1 MDEAPVTLQTRL
13 ETPPAIML
21 EGLAV
26 KVFITG
32 GVSGGGGDDGVGEN
46 GVGDG
51 VNCEGAGDDG
61 VNCGDDDDGVNCEGC
76 VDDGGDDEGGDSDA
90 VVVPIVT
97 VTDLLTLPEALMAVM
112 V

>member
-13 ETPPAIML
+13 ETPPATML

-32 GVSGGGGDDGVGEN
+32 GVSGGGGDDGVGED

-61 VNCGDDDDGVNCEGC
+61 VNCADDDDGVNCEGC
-76 VDDGGDDEGGDSDA
+76 GDDEEGDSDA

-97 VTDLLTLPEALMAVM
+97 VTDLLTLPEALVAVM

>member
-1 MDEAPVTLQTRL
+1 MDEAPETLQTRL
-13 ETPPAIML
+13 ETPPATML
-21 EGLAV
+21 EGFAV
-26 KVFITG
+26 NVFITG
-32 GVSGGGGDDGVGEN
+32 GISGGRGDDGVGED

-61 VNCGDDDDGVNCEGC
+61 VNCGDDDGVNCEGC
-76 VDDGGDDEGGDSDA
+76 VDDGGDDEGGDSAA

-97 VTDLLTLPEALMAVM
+97 VTDLLTLPEALVAVM